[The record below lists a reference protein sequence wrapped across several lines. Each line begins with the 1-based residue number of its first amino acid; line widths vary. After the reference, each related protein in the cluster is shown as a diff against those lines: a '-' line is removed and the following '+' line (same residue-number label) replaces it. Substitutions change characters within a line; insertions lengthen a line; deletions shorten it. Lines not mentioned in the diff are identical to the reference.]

1 MVTIQASLDW
11 MTRLAIDPV
20 AATAAVVAGYLLGS
34 VACAIVICRVMGRAD
49 PRSGGSSNPGAT
61 NVLRTAG
68 RDAAALTL
76 IGDVLK
82 GVIAVVVARAL
93 SPDPLVW
100 ALAGA
105 AAFFGHLYPLYF
117 RFRGGKGVATALGSL
132 ATAIP
137 WAGALTAATWLAV
150 IAVARVSAIAS
161 LAAFVLAPLYVA
173 LVTHS
178 PALIGITIVVSVAL
192 IWRHRGNI
200 RKLLARGS
208 SESNAPR

>member
-1 MVTIQASLDW
+1 M
-11 MTRLAIDPV
+11 MRLTIDPV
-20 AATAAVVAGYLLGS
+20 ASAVAIVAGYLLGS
-34 VACAIVICRVMGRAD
+34 VACAIVICRVMGRPD

-76 IGDVLK
+76 LGDVLK
-82 GVIAVVVARAL
+82 GVIAVAIARAL
-93 SPDPLVW
+93 SPDPIVW

-117 RFRGGKGVATALGSL
+117 GFRGGKGVATALGSL
-132 ATAIP
+132 AAAIP

-150 IAVARVSAIAS
+150 IALARVSAIAS
-161 LAAFVLAPLYVA
+161 LAAFILAPLYVA

-178 PALIGITIVVSVAL
+178 PALVTITVVVSIAL
-192 IWRHRGNI
+192 VWRHRSNV
-200 RKLLARGS
+200 RKLFAQGS
-208 SESNAPR
+208 SRSRAPH

>member
-1 MVTIQASLDW
+1 MR
-11 MTRLAIDPV
+11 RLAIDTV
-20 AATAAVVAGYLLGS
+20 ASITAIVTGYLLGS
-34 VACAIVICRVMGRAD
+34 VACAIVICRLMGRAD

-76 IGDVLK
+76 VGDVLK
-82 GVIAVVVARAL
+82 GVIAVTIARAL
-93 SPDPLVW
+93 TPDPVVW

-117 RFRGGKGVATALGSL
+117 GFRGGKGVATALGSL
-132 ATAIP
+132 ASAIP

-150 IAVARVSAIAS
+150 IALARVSAIAS

-178 PALIGITIVVSVAL
+178 PALIAITVVVSLAL
-192 IWRHRGNI
+192 IWRHRSNI
-200 RKLLARGS
+200 RKLFAKDSAESGS
-208 SESNAPR
+208 PR